1 MKEKVKK
8 REYESIL
15 IRSIACW
22 KRREVPRKFHQSR
35 VKMGGLPLFIAS
47 VSELIKEKKLGV
59 DLSVQMDLTIIM
71 GPSSSS
77 TII

>member
-15 IRSIACW
+15 IRRIACW
-22 KRREVPRKFHQSR
+22 KRGEVPRKLHQSR

-47 VSELIKEKKLGV
+47 ISELIKENKVVV
-59 DLSVQMDLTIIM
+59 DFSVQMDLTIIM